1 MKFDYNIVWY
11 EVTEDKL
18 LNQAKYTLQQ
28 SQNRIIAENFYDAL
42 KNEVDKLSFTTDVY
56 QFQKKKEISALNGK
70 Y

>member
-1 MKFDYNIVWY
+1 MWY

-28 SQNRIIAENFYDAL
+28 FQNRIIAENFYDAL
-42 KNEVDKLSFTTDVY
+42 KNEVDKLPFTTNVY

>member
-28 SQNRIIAENFYDAL
+28 SQNRTIAENFYEAL
-42 KNEVDKLSFTTDVY
+42 KKMKLINFLLPLMFINSERRKK
-56 QFQKKKEISALNGK
+56 FQL
-70 Y
+70 

>member
-28 SQNRIIAENFYDAL
+28 SQNRIIAENFYEAL
-42 KNEVDKLSFTTDVY
+42 KKMKLINFLLPLMFINSERRKK
-56 QFQKKKEISALNGK
+56 FQL
-70 Y
+70 